1 MFLPYGLRF
10 ACLSRKPLCA
20 EKMPLPSDVFGCD
33 STPHTDAL
41 KPVTI
46 LSVAPAT
53 ALNSDCE
60 CVRDGFV
67 QTWEAYV
74 NEKPLRIVIA
84 DDEPIIRLDLK
95 KMLEDCGYDVV
106 AEVGD
111 GARAV
116 EFARNLKPDV
126 VILDIKMPELDG
138 IDAAK
143 LITDE
148 KIAPVLLLTAY
159 SQLDLVNRAKEA
171 GVFSYLVKPFKEA
184 DLMPQIEV
192 TVARWEAFLKIEEQ
206 AADMEDK
213 LETRKAVDRAKGIL
227 MDQYGLKEQEA
238 FRRIQVQ
245 SMNTR
250 KSMRE
255 IAEAIIIAHN
265 V

>member
-1 MFLPYGLRF
+1 M
-10 ACLSRKPLCA
+10 
-20 EKMPLPSDVFGCD
+20 SD
-33 STPHTDAL
+33 
-41 KPVTI
+41 
-46 LSVAPAT
+46 
-53 ALNSDCE
+53 
-60 CVRDGFV
+60 
-67 QTWEAYV
+67 
-74 NEKPLRIVIA
+74 KPLRILIA

-95 KMLEDCGYDVV
+95 KMLEACGYDVV
-106 AEVGD
+106 GEASD
-111 GARAV
+111 GVKAV
-116 EFARNLKPDV
+116 ELARQLKPDV
-126 VILDIKMPELDG
+126 CLFDIKMPELDG

-143 LITDE
+143 TVTDE
-148 KIAPVLLLTAY
+148 KLSPVLLLTAY
-159 SQLDLVNRAKEA
+159 SQIDLVSRAKEA

-184 DLMPQIEV
+184 DLMPQIEI
-192 TVARWEAFLKIEEQ
+192 TVAKWEAFLRIEET
-206 AADMEDK
+206 ATDLEDK